1 MKKIFMILFLI
12 FSFSLFGEESYL
24 KGKVLNLENTIYSNE
39 ESDEVR
45 ETQIYKVKI
54 LEGKK
59 ENQEVL
65 IEFPIYNEE
74 AYNIEVEIGDNVVV
88 YEETDENGKP
98 RFFIAD
104 IDKRDWIYSLTA
116 LFVVITLIL
125 ARMKG
130 LKSLIALSIVI
141 LVIYNIFIPG
151 IIEGYSPIALS
162 VLTAFFASIVTI
174 YLMTGFNG
182 KGIVAIV
189 GSIAGVVVAGVLSY
203 YFSYGMG
210 LSGYT
215 SVEALNFAP
224 LLEGI
229 KMKEI
234 ISAGVILGSMGA
246 VMDVAM
252 SISSALEELKDRNEN
267 LSKKEIFK
275 SGMNIGSD
283 IIGTMVNTLILA
295 YIGSSLL
302 TAMFLFIQKDQYPLI
317 RILNFES
324 ILVEILRS
332 LCGSIGI
339 LVAVPS
345 TAYISSLV
353 LQKNVK

>member
-1 MKKIFMILFLI
+1 MKKLLMILFLI
-12 FSFSLFGEESYL
+12 FSFTLFGKEAYI
-24 KGKVLNLENTIYSNE
+24 KGKVLKLEDIVYS
-39 ESDEVR
+39 SDENDEIR
-45 ETQIYKVKI
+45 ETQIYNVKI
-54 LEGKK
+54 LEGKDENK
-59 ENQEVL
+59 EIL

-74 AYNIEVEIGDNVVV
+74 AYNLEVEVGDNVVI
-88 YEETDENGKP
+88 YEETGEDGETK
-98 RFFIAD
+98 FFIAD
-104 IDKRDWIYSLTA
+104 IDKRNWIYALTT
-116 LFVVITLIL
+116 LFVIITLLL

-141 LVIYNIFIPG
+141 LVIYNVFIPG

-182 KGIVAIV
+182 KGIVAIL

-215 SVEALNFAP
+215 SIEALNFAP

-252 SISSALEELKDRNEN
+252 SISSALDELRLRNEN
-267 LSKKEIFK
+267 LSKREIFK

-339 LVAVPS
+339 LIAVPS
-345 TAYISSLV
+345 TAYISSLIIK
-353 LQKNVK
+353 KNVK